1 MLLFYASLKTIGD
14 FCDAPTFLNLSQVLP
29 LKSNKVVYPYE
40 AVFVFTSNS
49 CVRAAEEEQPK
60 LSLLC
65 ECDDPITVAIE
76 DLEHVAFR
84 KVTICGVNS
93 HIFVLLR
100 YLKNE
105 LQHLTIQFLPTDF
118 INFSSAHHRESVHF
132 PVLHTLRI
140 EEESFSSRIDNPSIL
155 FTWLFP
161 HCLDTLEIS
170 YSIHHSV
177 LSQNPFLLQAQNIR
191 MYNVRLED
199 LANEAYFSKFKKV
212 HIVWTPDFLKMYDM
226 EGPVPLPNQ
235 MNLSFSIVLPYG
247 PRKASEI
254 ACKVMEILNFYSLTE
269 KSFKLIFP
277 FGCPANPKSLLSF
290 VDELGIDVE
299 IGDPFSDNW
308 AQTLSHTRICCLNL
322 VFLVRQ
328 WLENSF
334 RAKKLH
340 FSCQTSVGNLEV
352 SRKYLKKILPIKY
365 ILELCN
371 PRYSRLS

>member
-226 EGPVPLPNQ
+226 EGPVPLP
-235 MNLSFSIVLPYG
+235 YG